1 MASVLMAPREYLVV
15 NFYGLSTKRR
25 SRWLNIGHDLFFCL
39 FMDWNEIETE
49 ANIKTSFYRN
59 WSIKD
64 LLYGK
69 IALFS

>member
-1 MASVLMAPREYLVV
+1 MGYPPSV
-15 NFYGLSTKRR
+15 R
-25 SRWLNIGHDLFFCL
+25 SRWLNIGHYLFFCL
-39 FMDWNEIETE
+39 FMDWNEMETE
-49 ANIKTSFYRN
+49 ANIQTSFYRN